1 MTEIRINSVLPVA
14 NVDSVKSY
22 KSGSNFAFSFQ
33 SSVSEADLGSKVSVS
48 RGSANQK
55 SSSASQTAK
64 APERSGGNASRPS
77 VKSSQNNAAFEK
89 AQNAGSV
96 SGGVN
101 AVNADHSSAVQE
113 ASDSYGFEI
122 SFTGSADQAVSN
134 VGDELSELQNQA
146 VKTDETVIDEQPAA
160 KQPMLNLDQIIG
172 RLENSLVNKKANQDG
187 NDSSETEDGKRITEV
202 VAAADLEKVLVLDPD
217 FPGFPKRAILH
228 NNGETAPVID
238 LDRILAGLAENERPD
253 FMRQEDDVF
262 ESVETAILIEG
273 NDDGENTE
281 IAADNGEETAVLPQI
296 DLNKILESVNGVQDG
311 VEVSP
316 SADRINA
323 DQAVNGADRSEEAD
337 DDRIAA
343 NVGLVWNNLSDVV
356 AAAWE
361 SFLNM
366 DLKPSGVPLRN
377 TVSIEFE
384 PLSGE
389 AQELPNVQGTAETDE
404 GEYYTDYDALL
415 FFRFAEAMSGEDKP
429 TTLEELK
436 AKLAHAMM
444 TAIKEMNDPDKQQ
457 EELEEKI
464 LEFLLKFVEEM
475 NKDED
480 EDDKE
485 TALDGNKSGDLGIL
499 LQIIENMIDEIR
511 DVRENS
517 TIANSEEN
525 VFEIAP
531 TAAVDSVRNEYGFN
545 IEINANKFT
554 DTNKSINGAAAVENK
569 TELGIPGAAEG
580 LYTPVADVNANEA
593 VGETRNADV
602 SPIFENLTANVGPVG
617 LTKVDE
623 NTTDDDLDAKAAKVL
638 SKRDHDGTIKETE
651 LPDEFAEL
659 KKLIDDMKKTH
670 DDEEE
675 PEEEDDEE
683 EKEVGVGGKGVKGDD
698 KSNII
703 RAISI
708 KSTESGD
715 TAVAKAFSME
725 RSGAKQILSQIAS
738 EVLNNMPKE
747 KRTVALVMTLTPENL
762 GKVTLK
768 ITEQAGKLN
777 VVVTAHNKDTAEI
790 LASRMDG
797 LQEALKDSGTQL
809 EKYQVVYGPEQE
821 SDARQQNYDGSS
833 KNPYVR
839 DDDEEGS
846 DKDGEFAE
854 LLQKAV

>member
-1 MTEIRINSVLPVA
+1 MTEIRVNSVLPVA

-22 KSGSNFAFSFQ
+22 KAGSDFAFSFQ

-48 RGSANQK
+48 RGSENQK

-64 APERSGGNASRPS
+64 APERSGSNASRPA
-77 VKSSQNNAAFEK
+77 VKSSQSDAAFEK
-89 AQNAGSV
+89 AQNTSPVSDRVSV
-96 SGGVN
+96 EHGGL
-101 AVNADHSSAVQE
+101 VQE
-113 ASDSYGFEI
+113 VPDGYEFDV
-122 SFTGSADQAVSN
+122 SFSGSGSEQQVVNNA
-134 VGDELSELQNQA
+134 GDELSELQNQA
-146 VKTDETVIDEQPAA
+146 AQTDEAGIDEKPAV
-160 KQPMLNLDQIIG
+160 KQPMLNLDRIIE
-172 RLENSLVNKKANQDG
+172 RLENGLADVDLKKENAL
-187 NDSSETEDGKRITEV
+187 SPELEDQEPEISFIDME
-202 VAAADLEKVLVLDPD
+202 EILDTDPEL
-217 FPGFPKRAILH
+217 PKRAILH
-228 NNGETAPVID
+228 NGGENAPVID
-238 LDRILAGLAENERPD
+238 LDRILAGLAESEKAEPLG
-253 FMRQEDDVF
+253 QEDDTF
-262 ESVETAILIEG
+262 ESTETSILIKDNEA
-273 NDDGENTE
+273 DNTE
-281 IAADNGEETAVLPQI
+281 NIADKGEQTAALPQI
-296 DLNKILESVNGVQDG
+296 DLDKILESVNGVQDG

-323 DQAVNGADRSEEAD
+323 VQAEKDVDGSENAED
-337 DDRIAA
+337 EKIAA
-343 NVGLVWNNLSDVV
+343 NIGLVWNNLADVI

-361 SFLNM
+361 SLVQA
-366 DLKPSGVPLRN
+366 DVEPSDIPFRSGFRV
-377 TVSIEFE
+377 EFE
-384 PLSGE
+384 PVSGTE
-389 AQELPNVQGTAETDE
+389 GTVGTDDGAQRYTEYDKELFG
-404 GEYYTDYDALL
+404 
-415 FFRFAEAMSGEDKP
+415 RFAQAMSQEEKP
-429 TTLEELK
+429 TTLEELR
-436 AKLAHAMM
+436 AKLANAML
-444 TAIKEMNDPDKQQ
+444 TAIREMNDPEKQE

-499 LQIIENMIDEIR
+499 LQIIENLIDEIR
-511 DVRENS
+511 EVRENS
-517 TIANSEEN
+517 PVADSEEN
-525 VFEIAP
+525 VFEIAS
-531 TAAVDSVRNEYGFN
+531 TAAVDSVRNEYGVN
-545 IEINANKFT
+545 IEENANKFT

-623 NTTDDDLDAKAAKVL
+623 NTADDDLDAKAAKVL

>member
-1 MTEIRINSVLPVA
+1 MTEIRVNSVLPVA
-14 NVDSVKSY
+14 NVDIVKSS
-22 KSGSNFAFSFQ
+22 KSGTDFAFSFQ
-33 SSVSEADLGSKVSVS
+33 SSVSESDPGSKVSVS
-48 RGSANQK
+48 RDNS
-55 SSSASQTAK
+55 SRSSASASQAAK
-64 APERSGGNASRPS
+64 TPERADGGVRQTV
-77 VKSSQNNAAFEK
+77 VKSSPSQNGAAFEK
-89 AQNAGSV
+89 AQNTSSV
-96 SGGVN
+96 SGSVN
-101 AVNADHSSAVQE
+101 AEQDSFAQDT
-113 ASDSYGFEI
+113 SDNYGFEI
-122 SFTGSADQAVSN
+122 TFSGNADQTVNNARN
-134 VGDELSELQNQA
+134 ELSELQNQA
-146 VKTDETVIDEQPAA
+146 IQTDEKPAA
-160 KQPMLNLDQIIG
+160 KLPMLNLDQILE
-172 RLENSLVNKKANQDG
+172 RLETSLANKNLHMNG
-187 NDSSETEDGKRITEV
+187 NASGESEDESDIIMVDMENV
-202 VAAADLEKVLVLDPD
+202 WEKNPD
-217 FPGFPKRAILH
+217 IPKRAILH
-228 NNGETAPVID
+228 KGGETAPVID
-238 LDRILAGLAENERPD
+238 LDSILAGLAENERPD
-253 FMRQEDDVF
+253 FARQEDDVI
-262 ESVETAILIEG
+262 ESVETAILIED
-273 NDDGENTE
+273 NDDSENTE
-281 IAADNGEETAVLPQI
+281 IAVDNDGQTALPQI
-296 DLNKILESVNGVQDG
+296 DLNKILESVKGVQEED
-311 VEVSP
+311 EVAP
-316 SADRINA
+316 SADRIN
-323 DQAVNGADRSEEAD
+323 ADRSEEAD

-366 DLKPSGVPLRN
+366 DLQPSGVPLRN
-377 TVSIEFE
+377 TIAIEFE
-384 PLSGE
+384 PLNVDE
-389 AQELPNVQGTAETDE
+389 QTAQNVQDVQNAQEVQDTVETDE
-404 GEYYTDYDALL
+404 GGRYTDYDALL
-415 FFRFAEAMSGEDKP
+415 FFRFAEAMSGEEKP
-429 TTLEELK
+429 TTLEEFK
-436 AKLAHAMM
+436 AKLADAMRI
-444 TAIKEMNDPDKQQ
+444 AIQEMNDPDKQQ

-480 EDDKE
+480 EDNEE

-499 LQIIENMIDEIR
+499 LQIIENLIDEIR
-511 DVRENS
+511 EVREN
-517 TIANSEEN
+517 TPVADSEEN

-531 TAAVDSVRNEYGFN
+531 TAAVDSVRNEYGVN
-545 IEINANKFT
+545 VEVNANKFT
-554 DTNKSINGAAAVENK
+554 DTNNSINGDAAVENRS
-569 TELGIPGAAEG
+569 ELGIPGAAEG
-580 LYTPVADVNANEA
+580 LYVPAADVNANKA
-593 VGETRNADV
+593 VSDTQNANV
-602 SPIFENLTANVGPVG
+602 SEMIGNLTANVGPVG
-617 LTKVDE
+617 LTKVDGAAD
-623 NTTDDDLDAKAAKVL
+623 DDDLNAKADKVL
-638 SKRDHDGTIKETE
+638 SKRAHDGKIHEPE

-670 DDEEE
+670 DDEDE
-675 PEEEDDEE
+675 PEEDDEE
-683 EKEVGVGGKGVKGDD
+683 DNEAGVGNGKGAKGDD
-698 KSNII
+698 KSDII

-708 KSTESGD
+708 KSSEMGE

-821 SDARQQNYDGSS
+821 SDVRQQNYDGSS